1 MEQIYKREYRC
12 NMLYIFIHA
21 FLNKRELYILSIR
34 PCQRKPMDDKRII
47 FLARFFSNF
56 YFELKLR
63 RRKPIIWIFQ

>member
-1 MEQIYKREYRC
+1 MEQIYKREYRR

-47 FLARFFSNF
+47 FWLDFFPIFISN
-56 YFELKLR
+56 LNCADVNR
-63 RRKPIIWIFQ
+63 